1 MKGFQ
6 HQSSVLFIATRNGR
20 EPQKASDRFVSA
32 AHLFIRDLLLGL
44 EVTDSEI
51 TFFTPLNTNYV

>member
-6 HQSSVLFIATRNGR
+6 HQGFALFIATRNGR

-32 AHLFIRDLLLGL
+32 THLFIRDLLLGL

-51 TFFTPLNTNYV
+51 TFFPLKY